1 MTGIETKV
9 DDLGLK
15 RVSAVQTPS
24 GTIKTNCVVNCTG
37 VWAPNVG
44 ALCGV
49 TVPLVAMYHAY
60 IVTERIEGIQ
70 NMPNVRD
77 HDASVYLKLQGDG
90 LSVGGYENNPIFWDE
105 VRAIDLFT
113 DTAAILKLLVL
124 RSIMG
129 CPGGPCSVFY
139 MGFSGKKRTS
149 LCISR
154 GKGNNIIITAKRGTT
169 IFFSHYNL
177 FLGKHKEKLAR
188 KARK

>member
-24 GTIKTNCVVNCTG
+24 GTIKTNCLVNCTG

-113 DTAAILKLLVL
+113 DMA
-124 RSIMG
+124 R
-129 CPGGPCSVFY
+129 SVFTPA
-139 MGFSGKKRTS
+139 FWAKRELHCAFHGKKA
-149 LCISR
+149 
-154 GKGNNIIITAKRGTT
+154 IIMTAKHSTMHDL
-169 IFFSHYNL
+169 FFFPLQS
-177 FLGKHKEKLAR
+177 FSR
-188 KARK
+188 KT

>member
-24 GTIKTNCVVNCTG
+24 GTIKTNSVVNCTG

-113 DTAAILKLLVL
+113 DTAAILKLLDL

-129 CPGGPCSVFY
+129 YPGDPCSVFTHA
-139 MGFSGKKRTS
+139 FRAKRE
-149 LCISR
+149 LHCAFL
-154 GKGNNIIITAKRGTT
+154 GEKAIIITAKRGTT

>member
-1 MTGIETKV
+1 MSGIETKV

-37 VWAPNVG
+37 VWAPYIG

-90 LSVGGYENNPIFWDE
+90 LSVGGYESNPVFWDE
-105 VRAIDLFT
+105 V
-113 DTAAILKLLVL
+113 
-124 RSIMG
+124 
-129 CPGGPCSVFY
+129 
-139 MGFSGKKRTS
+139 GKF
-149 LCISR
+149 ISP
-154 GKGNNIIITAKRGTT
+154 
-169 IFFSHYNL
+169 L
-177 FLGKHKEKLAR
+177 FLQLEI
-188 KARK
+188 